1 MFLEFLVVSFF
12 DINTFC
18 IFSII
23 HWYPSIQKFVQP
35 TGWMLVWRSSTW
47 QFDLSTWLKDHG
59 RRHWSCCFGR
69 EPTWGLAK
77 ILLTFALKI
86 LWNLKSSNQSML
98 MKFGTQVVAGEY
110 IQRLCEVPQDT
121 NQTTLW
127 HQRFS
132 KKTDDSTGHGNPA
145 FHHLDLFWS
154 LSWTGFNA
162 QENMD
167 DDYFAQGAT
176 LWVWFGWDLI
186 CSAMRYCLCQKF
198 APYVFVIFQS
208 FKVMFLTVLTCS
220 MSQMSIALQLKN
232 ADLHRSKCGI
242 CCTRSP
248 YPICRT
254 CQPCHLSSLKP

>member
-12 DINTFC
+12 DITTFC

-121 NQTTLW
+121 NQTTFW

-132 KKTDDSTGHGNPA
+132 KKTDDSTGHGNPE

-176 LWVWFGWDLI
+176 LWVWFGWDLMRFDLFSDEVLPLPEV
-186 CSAMRYCLCQKF
+186 CSLCFCHFSK
-198 APYVFVIFQS
+198 FQS
-208 FKVMFLTVLTCS
+208 DVFDSPDMFHESNEHCF
-220 MSQMSIALQLKN
+220 A
-232 ADLHRSKCGI
+232 AEKC
-242 CCTRSP
+242 RPS
-248 YPICRT
+248 
-254 CQPCHLSSLKP
+254 

>member
-1 MFLEFLVVSFF
+1 MIFCRLILQKMIYKHMFLEFLVVSFF

-132 KKTDDSTGHGNPA
+132 KKNRWLYRPWKPCISSSR
-145 FHHLDLFWS
+145 FILVVVLDR
-154 LSWTGFNA
+154 
-162 QENMD
+162 
-167 DDYFAQGAT
+167 
-176 LWVWFGWDLI
+176 I
-186 CSAMRYCLCQKF
+186 
-198 APYVFVIFQS
+198 
-208 FKVMFLTVLTCS
+208 
-220 MSQMSIALQLKN
+220 
-232 ADLHRSKCGI
+232 
-242 CCTRSP
+242 
-248 YPICRT
+248 
-254 CQPCHLSSLKP
+254 